1 MNVYRFTG
9 NVYNSADSQKGEIMR
24 TIILSLIM
32 MLISF
37 PALAVKS
44 SPVDTGRATA
54 TLISSHDSILPGQK
68 FYIALQTKLD
78 RNWHTYWQNPGD
90 SGEPVYIDWALPIGI
105 EAGVINW
112 PSPKVIQTGP
122 IVNYGFE
129 GSPIFPVQ
137 FSVGKDVEPGS
148 IVTITANFSYL
159 VCKDICIPENG
170 SANLSI
176 AIGPSIEDMLQKTK
190 IDFALNKVPKK
201 GDIESTVELKGETIK
216 VGFKNFSLGNIS
228 ELYFFPYEN
237 GYFKNISRKSS
248 RNNNDRLVLELIP
261 DLRRKEIFPSNVRG
275 VLTYKINGIPNSE
288 VIDLDTSKLK
298 LKEKKLLK
306 KTPTNLSFVSALF
319 GAFIGGIILN
329 FMPCVFPIISMKAF
343 SIAKLVSEKKSAI
356 KRDALLYSAGIMT
369 TFLVFAIVILL
380 LKLGGAEIG
389 WGFHLQSPKVVSVLS
404 IILFLAG
411 LSLLGV
417 FETGSVFQNFSSRVM
432 QKYKMTNSFF
442 TGAFAVVV
450 ATPCTAPLMAG
461 ALGYAFVST
470 GLITITVLLSL
481 GAGFASP
488 FLLLACFPNIITK
501 LPKPGVWMKYF
512 KEALS
517 FPMFAASIW
526 LLWVLDQQV
535 GPDGVAKVLV
545 SFLFF
550 VIAIWFVK
558 NNISARKLLAPIFLI
573 IALILPLYGDYNAE
587 DNNTLYGSYEEEWS
601 SERVLDLNN
610 EGKRVFVNFTAAWC
624 VTCKYNEK
632 VVLNDPRVKKLFKD
646 TDTTLLV
653 ADWTNKNSKI
663 TKELRAHG
671 RAGVPLY
678 LVYSD
683 TLITPVILP
692 QTLSYNVIKNAIV
705 K

>member
-37 PALAVKS
+37 PALAVTS

-176 AIGPSIEDMLQKTK
+176 AIGPSMEDILQKTK
-190 IDFALNKVPKK
+190 IDSALNKVPKK

-261 DLRRKEIFPSNVRG
+261 DPRRKEIFPSNVRG

-306 KTPTNLSFVSALF
+306 KNPTNLSFISALF

-343 SIAKLVSEKKSAI
+343 
-356 KRDALLYSAGIMT
+356 
-369 TFLVFAIVILL
+369 F
-380 LKLGGAEIG
+380 
-389 WGFHLQSPKVVSVLS
+389 
-404 IILFLAG
+404 
-411 LSLLGV
+411 
-417 FETGSVFQNFSSRVM
+417 
-432 QKYKMTNSFF
+432 
-442 TGAFAVVV
+442 
-450 ATPCTAPLMAG
+450 
-461 ALGYAFVST
+461 
-470 GLITITVLLSL
+470 
-481 GAGFASP
+481 
-488 FLLLACFPNIITK
+488 
-501 LPKPGVWMKYF
+501 
-512 KEALS
+512 
-517 FPMFAASIW
+517 
-526 LLWVLDQQV
+526 
-535 GPDGVAKVLV
+535 
-545 SFLFF
+545 
-550 VIAIWFVK
+550 
-558 NNISARKLLAPIFLI
+558 
-573 IALILPLYGDYNAE
+573 
-587 DNNTLYGSYEEEWS
+587 
-601 SERVLDLNN
+601 
-610 EGKRVFVNFTAAWC
+610 
-624 VTCKYNEK
+624 
-632 VVLNDPRVKKLFKD
+632 
-646 TDTTLLV
+646 
-653 ADWTNKNSKI
+653 NSK
-663 TKELRAHG
+663 TSE
-671 RAGVPLY
+671 
-678 LVYSD
+678 
-683 TLITPVILP
+683 
-692 QTLSYNVIKNAIV
+692 
-705 K
+705 